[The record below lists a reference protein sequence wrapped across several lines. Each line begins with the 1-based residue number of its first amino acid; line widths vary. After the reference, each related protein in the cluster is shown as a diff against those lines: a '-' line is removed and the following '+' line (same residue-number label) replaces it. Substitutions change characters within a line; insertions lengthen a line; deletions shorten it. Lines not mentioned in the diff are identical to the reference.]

1 MKTKGVYRMWM
12 LLVSLLCLVSAAVAQ
27 TSDGPYIMYGTNG
40 EVRMVSVTPE
50 GRLVDT
56 VLASLPEDYSFT
68 VVSSDLKHSFDVRLH
83 ALERPEWKTEQP
95 DRIFVTSDPHG
106 NLDCFISL
114 LQGNG
119 VIDGDCNWSFGTNQ
133 LMVLGDVFDRG
144 DDVVQILWLIYKLED
159 EAAQAGGRVDYLLG
173 NHEPMVLMNDLR
185 YAKPK
190 YTWLADT
197 LGMEYADLLSP
208 SSELGR
214 WLSLRNTMQMSGSC
228 LFVHAGLSSDFYRRN
243 LDIPYVNEQVSA
255 GLYKTKAERKE
266 ASPMIYFLMGN
277 SGPLWYRGMVR
288 DAEKYN
294 PLAADTLDLILDRYQ
309 ADRVIV
315 GHTIFDDV
323 STFYDGRVIDVNVDN
338 AGNREAGLG
347 RGVLIEKDSIYVVG
361 DNGILPF

>member
-1 MKTKGVYRMWM
+1 MYRVWM
-12 LLVSLLCLVSAAVAQ
+12 LLVSLFCLVSAAVAQ
-27 TSDGPYIMYGTNG
+27 TADGPYIMYRTDGS
-40 EVRMVSVTPE
+40 VRMVSVTPE

-56 VLASLPEDYSFT
+56 VMASLPEDYSFT
-68 VVSSDLKHSFDVRLH
+68 VVSSDLKHSFDVSLH
-83 ALERPEWKTEQP
+83 AVERPEWKSEQP
-95 DRIFVTSDPHG
+95 DSIFVTSDPHG

-119 VIDGDCNWSFGTNQ
+119 VIDGDCNWNFGANQ
-133 LMVLGDVFDRG
+133 LVVIGDVFDRG
-144 DDVVQILWLIYKLED
+144 NDAVQILWLIYNLEAQ
-159 EAAQAGGRVDYLLG
+159 AAQAGGRVDYLLG

-190 YTWLADT
+190 YTNLADT
-197 LGMEYADLLSP
+197 LGMKYAGLLSP

-214 WLSLRNTMQMSGSC
+214 WLSLRNTMQMSGRF

-243 LDIPYVNEQVSA
+243 LDIPFVNGQVSA
-255 GLYKTKAERKE
+255 GLYKTKSERKE
-266 ASPMIYFLMGN
+266 ASPMIYFLMGS

-315 GHTIFDDV
+315 GHTIFDDI
-323 STFYDGRVIDVNVDN
+323 STFYDGRVIAVNVDN
-338 AGNREAGLG
+338 TENREAGLG
-347 RGVLIEKDSIYVVG
+347 RGILIEGDSIYVVG
-361 DNGILPF
+361 DKGILRGL